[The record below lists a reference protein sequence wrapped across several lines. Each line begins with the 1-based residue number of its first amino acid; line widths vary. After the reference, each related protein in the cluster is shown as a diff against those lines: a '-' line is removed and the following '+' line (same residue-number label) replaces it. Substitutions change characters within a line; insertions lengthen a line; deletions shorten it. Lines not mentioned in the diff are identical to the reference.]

1 MVLNPIRLMPLA
13 IAIVTGFALV
23 LMSVV
28 AENTA
33 YAQWIIPS
41 QLNGAYKQQQ
51 HIEDNNERKIL
62 RASET
67 TTATTILHQLI
78 KSVPGK

>member
-1 MVLNPIRLMPLA
+1 MNTLA
-13 IAIVTGFALV
+13 IAILMGFGLI
-23 LMSVV
+23 LMSIV

-51 HIEDNNERKIL
+51 HIEDNNQTKIL
-62 RASET
+62 RAAET
-67 TTATTILHQLI
+67 TTILHQLI

>member
-1 MVLNPIRLMPLA
+1 MVLSPIRLMPLA
-13 IAIVTGFALV
+13 IAIIAGFALV

-51 HIEDNNERKIL
+51 HIEDNNETKIL

-67 TTATTILHQLI
+67 TTATTILHHLI

>member
-1 MVLNPIRLMPLA
+1 MPLA
-13 IAIVTGFALV
+13 IAIVTGSALI
-23 LMSVV
+23 LMSIV
-28 AENTA
+28 AENNV

-51 HIEDNNERKIL
+51 HIEDNNQTKIL
-62 RASET
+62 G
-67 TTATTILHQLI
+67 ATTILHQLI

>member
-1 MVLNPIRLMPLA
+1 MPLA

-23 LMSVV
+23 LMSIV
-28 AENTA
+28 AENTV

-51 HIEDNNERKIL
+51 HIEDNNQTKIL
-62 RASET
+62 RAAGT
-67 TTATTILHQLI
+67 TTILHQLI

>member
-1 MVLNPIRLMPLA
+1 MVLIPIRLMPLA

-23 LMSVV
+23 LMSIV
-28 AENTA
+28 AENTV

-41 QLNGAYKQQQ
+41 QLNGAYKQQ
-51 HIEDNNERKIL
+51 HIEDNNQTKIL
-62 RASET
+62 RAAGT
-67 TTATTILHQLI
+67 TTILHQLI

>member
-1 MVLNPIRLMPLA
+1 MVLSPIRLMPLA

-51 HIEDNNERKIL
+51 HIEDNNETKIL
-62 RASET
+62 RAAGT

-78 KSVPGK
+78 KSVPGR

>member
-1 MVLNPIRLMPLA
+1 MPLA

-28 AENTA
+28 AENA
-33 YAQWIIPS
+33 VYAQWIIPS
-41 QLNGAYKQQQ
+41 QLNGAYNQT
-51 HIEDNNERKIL
+51 KIL
-62 RASET
+62 RAAGT
-67 TTATTILHQLI
+67 TTTTTILHQLI